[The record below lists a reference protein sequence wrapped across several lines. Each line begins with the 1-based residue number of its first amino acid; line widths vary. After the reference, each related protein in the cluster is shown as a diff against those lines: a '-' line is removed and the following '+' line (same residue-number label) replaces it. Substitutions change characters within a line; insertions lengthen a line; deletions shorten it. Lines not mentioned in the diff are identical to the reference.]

1 MSTKIHDSGYK
12 KLFSNR
18 TIFRQLM
25 EQFVPQPWVT
35 ELDFNSCETVDKSFI
50 SAHYKETES
59 DLIYKVKV
67 RGENIYVY
75 ILIEFQSTAPRF
87 MVVRVLNY
95 ITSFYLDYIESQ
107 TDTKNLRLPVVFPI
121 VLYNGEKPWNAP
133 LEIADLVEKVPA
145 IGEYGLHFKYLLLD
159 ENTYSKEMLLQI
171 RNIVSTLFLAEAHY
185 DIDLLAQELVNLYQR
200 EQDKPAV
207 SLLLNWFR
215 QLAEHGKVPPEDYAQ
230 LDYVYRNEE
239 EVRTMLAATLERE
252 RKNIYEQG
260 EAVGFVKGEAVG
272 FVKGRAEGMQAQ
284 CEMILQLLRF
294 RFDLAGIE
302 QERFAA
308 QLVKIQELQ
317 QLNQLVN
324 GLLHKESKLED
335 FIAQLTGYL
344 SPVQPA

>member
-1 MSTKIHDSGYK
+1 MTTKIHDSGYK
-12 KLFSNR
+12 RLFSNR
-18 TIFRQLM
+18 TIFQQLM
-25 EQFVPQPWVT
+25 ERFVPQPWVK

-50 SAHYKETES
+50 SDHYKETES

-67 RGENIYVY
+67 RDENIYIY

-87 MVVRVLNY
+87 MIVRVLNY

-107 TDTKNLRLPVVFPI
+107 AETKNLLLPVVFPI
-121 VLYNGEKPWNAP
+121 VLYNGENTWNAP

-215 QLAEHGKVPPEDYAQ
+215 QLAEHGRVPPEDYAQ
-230 LDYVYRNEE
+230 LDYVYRSEE

-252 RKNIYEQG
+252 RKNIYDKG
-260 EAVGFVKGEAVG
+260 EAAGVVKGEAAG
-272 FVKGRAEGMQAQ
+272 LALGMQVQ
-284 CEMILQLLRF
+284 RQTILQLLQF
-294 RFDLAGIE
+294 RFNLAEVE
-302 QERFAA
+302 QKRFIA
-308 QLVKIQELQ
+308 QLEKIQTLE
-317 QLNQLVN
+317 QLSQLTN
-324 GLLHKESKLED
+324 GLLERESKLED
-335 FIAQLTGYL
+335 FIKRLTNYL
-344 SPVQPA
+344 STTQAT

>member
-1 MSTKIHDSGYK
+1 
-12 KLFSNR
+12 
-18 TIFRQLM
+18 M
-25 EQFVPQPWVT
+25 EQFVPQPWVE
-35 ELDFNSCETVDKSFI
+35 ELDFSSCETVDKSFV
-50 SAHYKETES
+50 SDHYKETES

-67 RGENIYVY
+67 RDENIYIY

-107 TDTKNLRLPVVFPI
+107 AETKNLRLPVVFPI
-121 VLYNGEKPWNAP
+121 VLYNGENTWNAST
-133 LEIADLVEKVPA
+133 EIADLIEPVPA

-215 QLAEHGKVPPEDYAQ
+215 QLAEHGRVSPEDYAQ
-230 LDYVYRNEE
+230 LDYVYRSEE

-252 RKNIYEQG
+252 RKHVYDKG
-260 EAVGFVKGEAVG
+260 EADGFVKGEAAG
-272 FVKGRAEGMQAQ
+272 LALGMQVQ
-284 CEMILQLLRF
+284 RQTILQLLQF
-294 RFDLAGIE
+294 RFNLAEVE
-302 QERFAA
+302 QKRFIA
-308 QLVKIQELQ
+308 QLEQIQTLE
-317 QLNQLVN
+317 QLSQLTN
-324 GLLHKESKLED
+324 GLLNRESKLED
-335 FIAQLTGYL
+335 FIGQLTSYL
-344 SPVQPA
+344 SSNQVA

>member
-25 EQFVPQPWVT
+25 ERFVPQPWVT
-35 ELDFNSCETVDKSFI
+35 ELDFSSCETVDKSFV

-67 RGENIYVY
+67 RGENIYIY

-87 MVVRVLNY
+87 LVVRVLNY

-107 TDTKNLRLPVVFPI
+107 TDTKNLRLPVIFPI
-121 VLYNGEKPWNAP
+121 VLYNGENPWNAP
-133 LEIADLVEKVPA
+133 VEIADLIEKVPA

-230 LDYVYRNEE
+230 LDYVYRSEE
-239 EVRTMLAATLERE
+239 EVRTMLAATLEQE
-252 RKNIYEQG
+252 RKNIYARG
-260 EAVGFVKGEAVG
+260 EAAGLAL
-272 FVKGRAEGMQAQ
+272 GMQAQ
-284 CEMILQLLRF
+284 RQTILQLLQF
-294 RFDLAGIE
+294 RFTPAEGE
-302 QERFAA
+302 QKRFAA
-308 QLVKIQELQ
+308 QLEQIQTLE
-317 QLNQLVN
+317 QLSQLTN
-324 GLLHKESKLED
+324 GLLNRESKLEN
-335 FIAQLTGYL
+335 FIGQLKGYL
-344 SPVQPA
+344 SPNEPV